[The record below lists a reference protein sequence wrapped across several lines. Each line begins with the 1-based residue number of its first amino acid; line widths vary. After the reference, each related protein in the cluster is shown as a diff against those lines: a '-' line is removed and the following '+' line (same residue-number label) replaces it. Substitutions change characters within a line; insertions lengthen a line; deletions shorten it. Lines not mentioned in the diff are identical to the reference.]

1 MTARLCYHCNLT
13 IPPDTDIHAVV
24 LDQPRA
30 FCSPGC
36 AAVAK
41 SIVASDLEDFYRFRG
56 KSDPAKDTSNGSNAT
71 APLSVFDHPEVQK
84 SFVRSVGTNREASL
98 ILEGIRCSAC
108 LWLNEQHLRKLDGIV
123 DIQIDAN
130 SHQAR
135 VTWSPERLKLST
147 ILAAVA
153 DIGFTA
159 HPFDPTRR
167 EQLLKEQKHRS
178 IERLLF
184 AGFLMMPVVSFQIAS
199 YWIGGPDE
207 SGTYPL
213 FESLGRW
220 FMLLVVTIVMAYSG
234 QDFFRGAWRD
244 LKHKQLGMD
253 VPVVLGLTTAW
264 IGSAVSTIV
273 GHGDVYFDSIVMF
286 IFFVLLAR
294 TWELRG
300 RLKSANALDET
311 LKILPRTA
319 HRILPGGDVE
329 QVSVLDLDIGD
340 TLRLL
345 PGENVPVDGRLL
357 SDASSFDESL
367 LTGEA
372 IPVLRKRG
380 DIVVG
385 GACNVDQPVEIEVT
399 RSADSS
405 TMMEIHQMIA
415 RGLNDR
421 PKYAQIADRVAPW
434 FVGVVL
440 VIAVLTLAF
449 WLLYDPPRA
458 LPNLIAVLIVTCP
471 CALALATP
479 VALSIS
485 ASRFSQLNVLP
496 MRMAALEPFSKAT
509 LVAFDK
515 TGTLTMGRPVVAAQF
530 DTGEIQTDEA
540 LHIATRLEAKSE
552 HPFAHALKSEAA
564 RKHLMKP
571 EASETRNFPGQG
583 VEAELQGEK
592 WRLGGEEFA
601 LFNRKPMTKKAK
613 LWRDQQLSAGR
624 SVVALSNASCA
635 VAFFA
640 FEDEL
645 RPSADKSIRELHRSG
660 IENIAILSG
669 DTPALVEQL
678 AQKLGIKTAIGG
690 LKPDQ
695 KLSWVQQQ
703 QQAGEIVVM
712 VGDGINDAPV
722 MTAADAAVSFSGAT
736 ELARQSSDFVI
747 LGVDFSSLSKAFNL
761 ATVTGRIITQ
771 NLLWA
776 AGYNL
781 LAVPAAALG
790 FVPPWAAAIGMSVS
804 SLLVVSNAMRLR
816 LMKLGSRS
824 DSEQDN
830 GQPVQIKNPDPQ
842 QL

>member
-1 MTARLCYHCNLT
+1 MTQHNGETCYHCTLT
-13 IPPDTDIHAVV
+13 IPPDTDIQFDV
-24 LDQPRA
+24 LGEPRY

-36 AAVAK
+36 VAVAK
-41 SIVASDLEDFYRFRG
+41 SIVDSGLDDFYRYRG
-56 KSDPAKDTSNGSNAT
+56 MPDEDACHKSESEN
-71 APLSVFDHPEVQK
+71 APLSVYDHPEVQK
-84 SFVRSVGTNREASL
+84 SFVRTTGDTREASL

-123 DIQIDAN
+123 DVQIDAN

-135 VTWSPERLKLST
+135 ITWSPERLKLST

-207 SGTYPL
+207 TGTYPL

-264 IGSAVSTIV
+264 VGSAVSTIV
-273 GHGDVYFDSIVMF
+273 GHGNVYFDSIVMF

-319 HRILPGGDVE
+319 HRILPDGGVE
-329 QVSVLDLDIGD
+329 QVSVLDLAIGD

-357 SDASSFDESL
+357 SGSSSFDESL

-372 IPVLRKRG
+372 IPVLRKPG

-399 RSADSS
+399 RNADSS
-405 TMMEIHQMIA
+405 TMMEIHQLIA

-434 FVGVVL
+434 FVGTVL

-449 WLLYDPPRA
+449 WLLYEPSRA
-458 LPNLIAVLIVTCP
+458 LPSLIAVLIVTCP

-485 ASRFSQLNVLP
+485 ASRFARLNVLP
-496 MRMAALEPFSKAT
+496 MRMTALEPLSKAT
-509 LVAFDK
+509 LIAFDK
-515 TGTLTMGRPVVAAQF
+515 TGTLTMGHPVIADMVQAGDTDSNTALAIAAQ
-530 DTGEIQTDEA
+530 
-540 LHIATRLEAKSE
+540 LEAKSE
-552 HPFAHALKSEAA
+552 HPFAHALKSEAIKRQLTFPTDTA
-564 RKHLMKP
+564 
-571 EASETRNFPGQG
+571 TRNFPGQG
-583 VEAELQGEK
+583 VEAEIDGEK
-592 WRLGGEEFA
+592 WRLGGEDFA
-601 LFNRKPMTKKAK
+601 LFNRAP
-613 LWRDQQLSAGR
+613 LDPEIENWRDQQLSSGH
-624 SVVALSNASCA
+624 SVVVLANSKASVAL
-635 VAFFA
+635 FA
-640 FEDEL
+640 FEDKL
-645 RPSADKSIRELHRSG
+645 RPSASESIKELYQSG
-660 IENIAILSG
+660 FDNIVVLSG
-669 DTPALVEQL
+669 DNQTSVDQL
-678 AQKLGIKTAIGG
+678 AKKVGIKVTIGELKPEQKLA
-690 LKPDQ
+690 
-695 KLSWVQQQ
+695 WVQEQQ
-703 QQAGEIVVM
+703 KSGETVVM

-722 MTAADAAVSFSGAT
+722 MTAANAAISFSGAT

-747 LGVDFSSLSKAFNL
+747 LGTDLGNLPKVFRL

-781 LAVPAAALG
+781 LAVPAAAMG
-790 FVPPWAAAIGMSVS
+790 YVPPWAAAIGMSVS
-804 SLLVVSNAMRLR
+804 SLIVVSNAMRLR
-816 LMKLGSRS
+816 RVKLG
-824 DSEQDN
+824 
-830 GQPVQIKNPDPQ
+830 
-842 QL
+842 

>member
-1 MTARLCYHCNLT
+1 MGNKHAATDKLCYHCNLT

-24 LDQPRA
+24 LDQSRA

-41 SIVASDLEDFYRFRG
+41 SIVASDLEDFYRYRG
-56 KSDPAKDTSNGSNAT
+56 KSDPANKAADSNGTT

-84 SFVRSVGTNREASL
+84 SFVRSVGDNREASL

-123 DIQIDAN
+123 DVQIDAN

-135 VTWSPERLKLST
+135 VTWSPEQLKLSA

-207 SGTYPL
+207 TGTYPL

-253 VPVVLGLTTAW
+253 VPVVLGLSTAW
-264 IGSAVSTIV
+264 IGSTVSTIA
-273 GHGDVYFDSIVMF
+273 GRGDVYFDSIVMF

-319 HRILPGGDVE
+319 NRILPDGGVE
-329 QVSVLDLDIGD
+329 QVSVLDLAIGD

-357 SDASSFDESL
+357 SGASSFDESL

-399 RSADSS
+399 RNADSS

-421 PKYAQIADRVAPW
+421 PKYARIADRVAPW
-434 FVGVVL
+434 FVGTVL
-440 VIAVLTLAF
+440 VIAILTLAF

-458 LPNLIAVLIVTCP
+458 LPSLIAVLIVTCP

-485 ASRFSQLNVLP
+485 ASRFARLNVLP
-496 MRMAALEPFSKAT
+496 MRMTALEPLSKAT
-509 LVAFDK
+509 LIAFDK
-515 TGTLTMGRPVVAAQF
+515 TGTLTMGRPVVADMFQARGVDSNKALVIAAQ
-530 DTGEIQTDEA
+530 
-540 LHIATRLEAKSE
+540 LEAKSE

-564 RKHLMKP
+564 NRRLAFSAK
-571 EASETRNFPGQG
+571 TNIRNFPGQG
-583 VEAELQGEK
+583 VEAELQGIK

-601 LFNRKPMTKKAK
+601 LFNREPMTEEAI
-613 LWRDQQLSAGR
+613 LWRDQQLSEGR
-624 SVVALSNASCA
+624 SVVVLSNATCA
-635 VAFFA
+635 QALFA

-645 RPSADKSIRELHRSG
+645 RPSAEDSVQELHQSG
-660 IENIAILSG
+660 IEKIVILSG

-678 AQKLGIKTAIGG
+678 AQKVRIKTAIGG

-695 KLSWVQQQ
+695 KLAWVQEQ

-722 MTAADAAVSFSGAT
+722 MTTADAAVSFAGAT

-747 LGVDFSSLSKAFNL
+747 LGTDFSSLSKTFKL
-761 ATVTGRIITQ
+761 ATITGRIITQ

-790 FVPPWAAAIGMSVS
+790 YVPPWAAAIGMSVS
-804 SLLVVSNAMRLR
+804 SLIVVSNAMRLR
-816 LMKLGSRS
+816 T
-824 DSEQDN
+824 
-830 GQPVQIKNPDPQ
+830 
-842 QL
+842 QLL

>member
-1 MTARLCYHCNLT
+1 MKNGNEKHDPQKHGAQCYHCNLT
-13 IPPDTDIHAVV
+13 IPPETDIHSEV
-24 LDQPRA
+24 LGQTRV

-36 AAVAK
+36 VAVAK
-41 SIVASDLEDFYRFRG
+41 SIVESGLDDFYRYRG
-56 KSDPAKDTSNGSNAT
+56 KADTAEATTKSDAADT
-71 APLSVFDHPEVQK
+71 PLTVYDHPEVQK
-84 SFVRSVGTNREASL
+84 SFVRNISENREASL

-108 LWLNEQHLRKLDGIV
+108 LWLNEQHLRKLDGIIDV
-123 DIQIDAN
+123 QIDAN

-135 VTWSPERLKLST
+135 VTWAPDRLKLST

-153 DIGFTA
+153 DIGFVA

-167 EQLLKEQKHRS
+167 EQLLQEQKHRS
-178 IERLLF
+178 IERLIF

-207 SGTYPL
+207 TGTYPL

-220 FMLLVVTIVMAYSG
+220 FMLAVVTIVMAYSG

-253 VPVVLGLTTAW
+253 VPVVLGLSTAW
-264 IGSAVSTIV
+264 VGSAVATVV
-273 GHGDVYFDSIVMF
+273 GHGEVYFDSIVMF
-286 IFFVLLAR
+286 VFFVLLAR

-300 RLKSANALDET
+300 RMKSADALDAT

-319 HRILPGGDVE
+319 QRVLPGGGVE
-329 QVSVLDLDIGD
+329 QVSVLDLNIGD

-357 SDASSFDESL
+357 SEVSTFDESL

-372 IPVLRKRG
+372 VPVVRHHG
-380 DIVVG
+380 DTVLG
-385 GACNVDQPVEIEVT
+385 GACNVDQPIEIEVT
-399 RSADSS
+399 RSSGSS

-421 PKYAQIADRVAPW
+421 PRYAQIADRIAPW
-434 FVGVVL
+434 FVGAVL
-440 VIAVLTLAF
+440 VIALATLGF
-449 WLLYDPPRA
+449 WLWYDSTRA
-458 LPNLIAVLIVTCP
+458 LPSLIAVLIVTCP

-485 ASRFSQLNVLP
+485 AGRFARLNVLP
-496 MRMAALEPFSKAT
+496 MRMTALEPLSKAT
-509 LVAFDK
+509 TVAFDK
-515 TGTLTMGRPVVAAQF
+515 TGTLTKGRPVLAAQF
-530 DTGEIQTDEA
+530 QTGKMRDAEA
-540 LHIATRLEAKSE
+540 LSIATQLEAKSE
-552 HPFAHALKSEAA
+552 HPFAHALKSAA
-564 RKHLMKP
+564 ANRHLDVC
-571 EASETRNFPGQG
+571 ATAHTRNFPGQG
-583 VEAELQGEK
+583 VEAELNGAK
-592 WRLGGEEFA
+592 WRLGGERFA
-601 LFNRKPMTKKAK
+601 LADRDR
-613 LWRDQQLSAGR
+613 LSHEGEIWRDAQLLKGR
-624 SVVALSNASCA
+624 SVVTLSNGKSA
-635 VAFFA
+635 VSLFA

-645 RPSADKSIRELHRSG
+645 RHHVRDSLVKLRQSG

-669 DTPALVEQL
+669 DNPESVLIL
-678 AQKLGIKTAIGG
+678 AKKIGIETAIGG
-690 LKPDQ
+690 LKPND
-695 KLSWVQQQ
+695 KLAWVQKQQ
-703 QQAGEIVVM
+703 SKGERVVM
-712 VGDGINDAPV
+712 IGDGINDAPV
-722 MTAADAAVSFSGAT
+722 LTAADAAVSFSGAT

-747 LGVDFSSLSKAFNL
+747 LGSDFTSLTDVFNL
-761 ATVTGRIITQ
+761 STATGRIIKQ

-816 LMKLGSRS
+816 AT
-824 DSEQDN
+824 DT
-830 GQPVQIKNPDPQ
+830 
-842 QL
+842 

>member
-1 MTARLCYHCNLT
+1 MKTGDEKSGLQCYHCNLT
-13 IPPDTDIHAVV
+13 IPPETDIHSEV
-24 LDQPRA
+24 LGQTRA

-36 AAVAK
+36 VAVAK
-41 SIVASDLEDFYRFRG
+41 SIVESGLDDFYRYRG
-56 KSDPAKDTSNGSNAT
+56 TSDTAETAAKSETAD
-71 APLSVFDHPEVQK
+71 APLTVYDHPEVQK
-84 SFVRSVGTNREASL
+84 SFVRNVGENREASL

-108 LWLNEQHLRKLDGIV
+108 LWLNEQHLRKLDGIIDV
-123 DIQIDAN
+123 QIDAN

-135 VTWSPERLKLST
+135 VTWAPDQLKLST

-153 DIGFTA
+153 DIGFVA

-167 EQLLKEQKHRS
+167 EQLLQEQKHRS
-178 IERLLF
+178 VERLIF

-207 SGTYPL
+207 IGTYQL

-220 FMLLVVTIVMAYSG
+220 FMLVVVTIVMAYSG

-253 VPVVLGLTTAW
+253 VPVVLGLSTAW
-264 IGSAVSTIV
+264 VGSAVSTVV

-286 IFFVLLAR
+286 VFFVLLAR

-300 RLKSANALDET
+300 RMKSADALDAT

-319 HRILPGGDVE
+319 QRVLPTGGVE
-329 QVSVLDLDIGD
+329 QVSVLDLNIGD

-357 SDASSFDESL
+357 SDVSTFDESL

-372 IPVLRKRG
+372 VPVLRYRG
-380 DIVVG
+380 DVVVG

-399 RSADSS
+399 RTPDNS

-421 PKYAQIADRVAPW
+421 PKYAQIADRIAPW
-434 FVGVVL
+434 FVGAVL
-440 VIAVLTLAF
+440 VIAVITLGF
-449 WLLYDPPRA
+449 WLWYDSTRA

-485 ASRFSQLNVLP
+485 AGRFARLNVLP
-496 MRMAALEPFSKAT
+496 MRMVALEPLSKAT
-509 LVAFDK
+509 MIAFDK
-515 TGTLTMGRPVVAAQF
+515 TGTLTKGHPVLAAQF
-530 DTGEIQTDEA
+530 QAGKTTETEA
-540 LHIATRLEAKSE
+540 LIIATQLEAKSE

-564 RKHLMKP
+564 NRQLDVSITP
-571 EASETRNFPGQG
+571 LTRNFPGQG
-583 VEAELQGEK
+583 VEAEISGEK
-592 WRLGGEEFA
+592 WRLGGETFA
-601 LFNRKPMTKKAK
+601 LTGRSR
-613 LWRDQQLSAGR
+613 LSDEGEIWRDAQLLKGH
-624 SVVALSNASCA
+624 SVVTLASGNRPEAL
-635 VAFFA
+635 FA

-645 RPSADKSIRELHRSG
+645 RDHVRESIVKLRQSG
-660 IENIAILSG
+660 INNIAILSG
-669 DTPALVEQL
+669 DNPESVFILAKKIGVE
-678 AQKLGIKTAIGG
+678 TAIGG
-690 LKPDQ
+690 LKPND
-695 KLSWVQQQ
+695 KLAWVQEQQ
-703 QQAGEIVVM
+703 SNGERVVM
-712 VGDGINDAPV
+712 IGDGINDAPV
-722 MTAADAAVSFSGAT
+722 LTAADAAVSFAGAT
-736 ELARQSSDFVI
+736 DLARQSSDFVI
-747 LGVDFSSLSKAFNL
+747 LGPDFTSLTDVFKLSA
-761 ATVTGRIITQ
+761 ATGRIIKQ

-816 LMKLGSRS
+816 AA
-824 DSEQDN
+824 DN
-830 GQPVQIKNPDPQ
+830 
-842 QL
+842 

>member
-1 MTARLCYHCNLT
+1 MTGKLCYHCNLT

-56 KSDPAKDTSNGSNAT
+56 KSDPANDTTDSNST
-71 APLSVFDHPEVQK
+71 PTPLSVFDHPEVQK

-123 DIQIDAN
+123 DVQIDAN

-135 VTWSPERLKLST
+135 VTWSPERLQLST

-207 SGTYPL
+207 TGTYPL

-264 IGSAVSTIV
+264 IGSTVSTIV

-286 IFFVLLAR
+286 VFFVLLAR

-300 RLKSANALDET
+300 RMKSADALDAT

-319 HRILPGGDVE
+319 QRVLPDGGTE
-329 QVSVLDLDIGD
+329 QVSVLDLSIGD

-345 PGENVPVDGRLL
+345 PGENVPVDGCLL
-357 SDASSFDESL
+357 SDVSTFDESL

-372 IPVLRKRG
+372 VPVLRYRG
-380 DIVVG
+380 DVVVG

-399 RSADSS
+399 RTSDNS

-421 PKYAQIADRVAPW
+421 PKYAQIADRIAPW
-434 FVGVVL
+434 FVGAVL
-440 VIAVLTLAF
+440 VIAVITLGF
-449 WLLYDPPRA
+449 WLWYDSPRA

-485 ASRFSQLNVLP
+485 AGRFARINVLP
-496 MRMAALEPFSKAT
+496 MRMVALEPLSKAT
-509 LVAFDK
+509 MIAFDK
-515 TGTLTMGRPVVAAQF
+515 TGTLTKGRPALAAQF
-530 DTGEIQTDEA
+530 QVGKITETKA
-540 LHIATRLEAKSE
+540 LTIATQLEAKSE
-552 HPFAHALKSEAA
+552 HPFAHALKSEATN
-564 RKHLMKP
+564 RQLDVSTTP
-571 EASETRNFPGQG
+571 LIRNFPGQG
-583 VEAELQGEK
+583 VEAEINGEK
-592 WRLGGEEFA
+592 WRLGGEAFA
-601 LFNRKPMTKKAK
+601 LTGRAPLSGEGKI
-613 LWRDQQLSAGR
+613 WRDAQLLKGH
-624 SVVALSNASCA
+624 SVVTLTSGERPEAL
-635 VAFFA
+635 FA

-645 RPSADKSIRELHRSG
+645 RDHVCESIVKLRQSG
-660 IENIAILSG
+660 INNIAILSG
-669 DTPALVEQL
+669 DNPESVLIL
-678 AQKLGIKTAIGG
+678 AKKVGIETAIGG
-690 LKPDQ
+690 LKPND
-695 KLSWVQQQ
+695 KLAWVQKQQ
-703 QQAGEIVVM
+703 SNGERVVM
-712 VGDGINDAPV
+712 IGDGINDAPV

-747 LGVDFSSLSKAFNL
+747 LGSDFTSLTDVFKLSA
-761 ATVTGRIITQ
+761 ATGRIIKQ

-816 LMKLGSRS
+816 AV
-824 DSEQDN
+824 DA
-830 GQPVQIKNPDPQ
+830 
-842 QL
+842 

>member
-1 MTARLCYHCNLT
+1 MTKAPRDTDSKCYHCNLT
-13 IPPDTDIHAVV
+13 IPPQTDIHCDV
-24 LDQPRA
+24 LGQGRA

-41 SIVASDLEDFYRFRG
+41 SIVDSGLDDFYRFR
-56 KSDPAKDTSNGSNAT
+56 SHPNQRDAAT
-71 APLSVFDHPEVQK
+71 EGQTADAPLAVYDHPEVQK
-84 SFVRSVGTNREASL
+84 SFVRNVGDNREASL

-108 LWLNEQHLRKLDGIV
+108 LWLNEQHLRKLDGIIDV
-123 DIQIDAN
+123 QIDAN

-135 VTWSPERLKLST
+135 VTWAPECLKLST

-153 DIGFTA
+153 DIGFVA

-167 EQLLKEQKHRS
+167 EQLLREQKHRS
-178 IERLLF
+178 IERLIF
-184 AGFLMMPVVSFQIAS
+184 AGFLMMPVVSFQIAG

-207 SGTYPL
+207 TGTYPL

-220 FMLLVVTIVMAYSG
+220 FMLAVVTIVLAYSG

-253 VPVVLGLTTAW
+253 VPIVLGLSTAW
-264 IGSAVSTIV
+264 IGSAVSTII

-286 IFFVLLAR
+286 VFLVLLAR

-300 RLKSANALDET
+300 RMKSANALDET

-319 HRILPGGDVE
+319 QRVGPDGAVE
-329 QVSVLDLDIGD
+329 QVSVLDLNIGD

-345 PGENVPVDGRLL
+345 PGENVPIDGRLL
-357 SDASSFDESL
+357 SDASTFDESL

-372 IPVLRKRG
+372 VPVVRHRG
-380 DIVVG
+380 DSVVG
-385 GACNVDQPVEIEVT
+385 GACNVDQPIEIEVT
-399 RSADSS
+399 RTADSS
-405 TMMEIHQMIA
+405 TLMEIHQMIA

-421 PKYAQIADRVAPW
+421 PKYAQIADRIAPW

-440 VIAVLTLAF
+440 LIALATLGF
-449 WLLYDPPRA
+449 WYWYDASRA

-485 ASRFSQLNVLP
+485 AGRFARLKVLP
-496 MRMAALEPFSKAT
+496 MRMAALEPLSKAT
-509 LVAFDK
+509 MIVFDK
-515 TGTLTMGRPVVAAQF
+515 TGTLTKGRPVLAAQF
-530 DTGEIQTDEA
+530 QAGQMAETNA
-540 LHIATRLEAKSE
+540 LAIAAQLEAKSE
-552 HPFAHALKSEAA
+552 HPFAHALKSGAA
-564 RKHLMKP
+564 NQHL
-571 EASETRNFPGQG
+571 EVSSALLTRNFPGQG
-583 VEAELQGEK
+583 VEAEIDGER
-592 WRLGGEEFA
+592 WRLGGEAFA
-601 LFNRKPMTKKAK
+601 LTGRSD
-613 LWRDQQLSAGR
+613 LSQEGVIWRDAQLAKGR
-624 SVVALSNASCA
+624 SVVTMTSDEKAEAL
-635 VAFFA
+635 FA

-645 RPSADKSIRELHRSG
+645 RDHVCESIEKLRQSG
-660 IENIAILSG
+660 IENIAMLSG
-669 DTPALVEQL
+669 DNPESVRTL
-678 AQKLGIKTAIGG
+678 ADKVGITRAIGD
-690 LKPDQ
+690 LKPND
-695 KLSWVQQQ
+695 KLAWVQEQQ
-703 QQAGEIVVM
+703 SNGMRVVM

-736 ELARQSSDFVI
+736 ELARQSSDFII
-747 LGVDFSSLSKAFNL
+747 LGPDFTNLTNVFTLSA
-761 ATVTGRIITQ
+761 ATRRIIIQ

-816 LMKLGSRS
+816 A
-824 DSEQDN
+824 
-830 GQPVQIKNPDPQ
+830 PDI
-842 QL
+842 